1 METTNLHHLSSEN
14 KASDNIQETKST
26 SKPPSNIDFGSTQE
40 CDEKKPDINNC
51 ACVNRIIHVLK
62 YYASLN
68 TKTNQQGQLTF
79 INFIQ
84 TLYKHY
90 LNDMIH
96 LTTVHEQDLQDI
108 NNILFDGHG

>member
-1 METTNLHHLSSEN
+1 MGNRNSRYLSHIKS
-14 KASDNIQETKST
+14 KQIYNIHFST
-26 SKPPSNIDFGSTQE
+26 FESTQE
-40 CDEKKPDINNC
+40 CDERKPNVDNC
-51 ACVNRIIHVLK
+51 ACINRIIHALK
-62 YYASLN
+62 YYAFLN
-68 TKTNQQGQLTF
+68 KKTKKEGQLTF

-108 NNILFDGHG
+108 NNILF